1 MKSFKRLTLLMLPLA
16 LHCVAAETTNTFY
29 VAEGETKTVDEIVAA
44 NGFTF
49 KSGDWIR
56 KTGKGQLNAVTTYKN
71 VQLNLLIEEGVYF
84 LPDSLGDVVHANGA
98 RIVIKNGAALN
109 IEGVHTVQTA
119 DGKKQS
125 YPLIGGSV
133 DVCCR

>member
-49 KSGDWIR
+49 KAGDWIR
-56 KTGKGQLNAVTTYKN
+56 KTGRGQLNAVATYKDE
-71 VQLNLLIEEGVYF
+71 VGRCIGWAVSGYVWRIEF
-84 LPDSLGDVVHANGA
+84 WA
-98 RIVIKNGAALN
+98 
-109 IEGVHTVQTA
+109 
-119 DGKKQS
+119 
-125 YPLIGGSV
+125 
-133 DVCCR
+133 